1 MFPDEIVLDAGP
13 VWEHYGAAM
22 FGIFKKR
29 RAIKSF
35 VRDMGPALRQ
45 EFGKKPHYTAE
56 EVRTSG
62 RRVGSDMDYLPYAYV
77 MFCTPDTFASQ
88 VSGSGD
94 TRDYDSMRQEVGST
108 FFGGDT
114 SFSADTVI
122 EAGETSTGSDW
133 SGGGDG
139 GGGWD
144 SGGGGDCGGGGGD
157 SGGGGG
163 GGGE

>member
-1 MFPDEIVLDAGP
+1 
-13 VWEHYGAAM
+13 M
-22 FGIFKKR
+22 FGFFKKR

-45 EFGKKPHYTAE
+45 DFGKKPYYTAE
-56 EVRTSG
+56 EVRSAG
-62 RRVGSDMDYLPYAYV
+62 RRVGSDMDYLPYAFV
-77 MFCTPDTFASQ
+77 MFCTPETFASQ
-88 VSGSGD
+88 DSGSGE
-94 TRDYDSMRQEVGST
+94 THDYDAMRHEVGST
-108 FFGGDT
+108 YFGGDT

-122 EAGETSTGSDW
+122 EAGETSTDSGWSGGGDGGSGG

-157 SGGGGG
+157 CGGGG